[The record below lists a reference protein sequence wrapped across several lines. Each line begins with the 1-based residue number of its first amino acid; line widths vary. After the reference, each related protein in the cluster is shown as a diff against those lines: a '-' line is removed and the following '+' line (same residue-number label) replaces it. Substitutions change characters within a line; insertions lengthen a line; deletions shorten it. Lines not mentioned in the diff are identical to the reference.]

1 MAELREVKRGSLEWL
16 LIDAHRAGEEGL
28 SYDEWRS
35 LFLPDPEELRD
46 VEVVPRINIPPSA
59 KVGDRAVVTTKV
71 GGEEFQTLVEIA
83 DKSTESGAVVYH
95 LQSVQEEPLELLKR
109 THEGER
115 EPRCGKPYR
124 DKDGDIDYCSFPQG
138 HVGSCW

>member
-35 LFLPDPEELRD
+35 LFLPDAEELEG
-46 VEVVPRINIPPSA
+46 VEVVPRKRVA
-59 KVGDRAVVTTKV
+59 GD
-71 GGEEFQTLVEIA
+71 
-83 DKSTESGAVVYH
+83 
-95 LQSVQEEPLELLKR
+95 
-109 THEGER
+109 R
-115 EPRCGKPYR
+115 EPRCSKPYR